1 MSAQAPPSNR
11 RDDTYLRETLKPLYS
26 LFFVFPMLL
35 LFHLAPRD
43 IPHNILVLSYFPGSS
58 RVLPPIAVISI
69 LLAQHIFRRD
79 KWDLRWRVFGGMA
92 VESVIWVLPLMAASH
107 ITTMLFL
114 TATQPAIAGHTD
126 SMLIGMGGAVYE
138 EFLFHLVGIGL
149 IMAIFVDGFSLPKIP
164 VAIAAVI
171 VTAVLF
177 AFSHTNI
184 PPFQGTVPFS
194 ARHFAFYVAAGVCLG
209 TLFVLRGFGIAVGA
223 HVMWNIYVFV
233 V

>member
-1 MSAQAPPSNR
+1 MSAQAKQSTR
-11 RDDTYLRETLKPLYS
+11 RDETYIRETLKPLYG

-35 LFHLAPRD
+35 LFHLGTRNMRV
-43 IPHNILVLSYFPGSS
+43 NILVLSYFRGSAS
-58 RVLPPIAVISI
+58 MLPPIAVISI
-69 LLAQHIFRRD
+69 LLAQHLVRRD

-114 TATQPAIAGHTD
+114 TATQPAVAGHTD

-138 EFLFHLVGIGL
+138 EFVFHLIGIGL

-184 PPFQGTVPFS
+184 PPFQGTDPFS
-194 ARHFAFYVAAGVCLG
+194 ARHFAFRVAAGLCLG
-209 TLFVLRGFGIAVGA
+209 ALFILRGFGIAVGA
-223 HVMWNIYVFV
+223 HVTWNIYVFV
-233 V
+233 L